1 MIVRPNLVPGFT
13 IVERLGT
20 GGISGVFRALRDS
33 DGLEVALKV
42 TSLADLDPE
51 FRPQERFEREAELLA
66 RLSHPSLP
74 RFHDWGVTLE
84 GFGWIALELVKGV
97 PLSHFALR
105 PAWELIPILIPV
117 AEALATVARAGIV
130 HRDVAPDNVLVAA
143 EGGRFA
149 PKLIDFGVA
158 KDLFASEAAGLTQ
171 HGAFLGK
178 LLYAPPEQLLGLP
191 KGQTLDFRADVYSF
205 GLMTW
210 ELFTGRPAISASTL
224 PNVVKAHL
232 AHAWPKLVIPAARGG
247 PAPRLVDL
255 VERMTARRREERP
268 SSWEEIVAGL
278 WQALEE
284 TRPVARELAE
294 KRAELSPFGDGPPP
308 APNPGTDSAT
318 DFGGTQDEDGSPFP
332 EADAPH
338 VEEAPSL
345 EPAARLLSRELLFG
359 RVVLLVGVAAL
370 ASALAF
376 ALHVVVSAPEPPAT
390 VGAPPPR
397 PAPGRPSPA
406 PARPGATIP
415 PGRLLVALVPDGFL
429 EEVTGLSGHR
439 VAGPEPLPAA
449 LTLPPG
455 TYRAV
460 LSHAAGGCA
469 ITVSFEVRSGKTTRV
484 LESCLEPD

>member
-1 MIVRPNLVPGFT
+1 MIVRPNLVPGYT

-20 GGISGVFRALRDS
+20 GGLSGVFRALRDG

-66 RLSHPSLP
+66 RLSHPALP

-84 GFGWIALELVKGV
+84 GFGWIALELVRGV

-117 AEALATVARAGIV
+117 AEALAAVARAGIV
-130 HRDVAPDNVLVAA
+130 HRDVAPDNVLVVA

-158 KDLFASEAAGLTQ
+158 KDLFAADAAGLTQ

-224 PNVVKAHL
+224 PDVVKAHL
-232 AHAWPKLVIPAARGG
+232 AHAWPKLVVPAARGG

-255 VERMTARRREERP
+255 VERMTSRRREDRP
-268 SSWEEIVAGL
+268 SSWEEIVAAL
-278 WQALEE
+278 WQALDEA
-284 TRPVARELAE
+284 RPVARELAE
-294 KRAELSPFGDGPPP
+294 KRAELAPFGDVP
-308 APNPGTDSAT
+308 APEAIHDTNAGEA
-318 DFGGTQDEDGSPFP
+318 PFP
-332 EADAPH
+332 EADAPR
-338 VEEAPSL
+338 VEEVPSL

-359 RVVLLVGVAAL
+359 RVVLLLGVAAFVG
-370 ASALAF
+370 ALAF
-376 ALHVVVSAPEPPAT
+376 ALHVVISAPEPPPAVAAT
-390 VGAPPPR
+390 APT
-397 PAPGRPSPA
+397 PAPGSERPA
-406 PARPGATIP
+406 PARSGSAHPT
-415 PGRLLVALVPDGFL
+415 GRLLVALVPEGFL
-429 EEVTGLSGHR
+429 EEVTGLSGRR

-449 LTLPPG
+449 LTLPAG
-455 TYRAV
+455 SYRAV

-469 ITVSFEVRSGKTTRV
+469 ITVSFEVRPGKTTRV

>member
-13 IVERLGT
+13 IVERLGM
-20 GGISGVFRALRDS
+20 GGVSGVFRALRDS

-84 GFGWIALELVKGV
+84 GFGWLALELVRGV

-130 HRDVAPDNVLVAA
+130 HRDVSPENVLVAA
-143 EGGRFA
+143 DGGRFV
-149 PKLIDFGVA
+149 PKLFDFGVA
-158 KDLFASEAAGLTQ
+158 KDLFASDAAGLTQ

-224 PNVVKAHL
+224 PDVVKAHL
-232 AHAWPKLVIPAARGG
+232 ARDWPKLLIPAARGG

-255 VERMTARRREERP
+255 VERMTARRREDRP

-294 KRAELSPFGDGPPP
+294 KRAELSPVGDVPPP
-308 APNPGTDSAT
+308 ARGPGTVWGTDS
-318 DFGGTQDEDGSPFP
+318 GETQEDDGSPFP
-332 EADAPH
+332 DAHAARLEVVP
-338 VEEAPSL
+338 AL

-359 RVVLLVGVAAL
+359 RVILLVGVAAL

-376 ALHVVVSAPEPPAT
+376 AVHVIVSAPEAPVT
-390 VGAPPPR
+390 LGAPVGPASGPR
-397 PAPGRPSPA
+397 LPAPSRSGTPL
-406 PARPGATIP
+406 P
-415 PGRLLVALVPDGFL
+415 PGRLLVALVPEGFL
-429 EEVTGLSGHR
+429 EEVTGLSGRR

-449 LTLPPG
+449 LTLPAG
-455 TYRAV
+455 SYRAV

-469 ITVSFEVRSGKTTRV
+469 ITVSFEVRPGKTTRV
-484 LESCLEPD
+484 LESCLDPE

>member
-1 MIVRPNLVPGFT
+1 MIVRPNLIPGYT

-20 GGISGVFRALRDS
+20 GGLSGVFRALRDG

-84 GFGWIALELVKGV
+84 GFGWIALELVRGV

-117 AEALATVARAGIV
+117 AEALAAVARAGIV

-143 EGGRFA
+143 EGGRFV

-158 KDLFASEAAGLTQ
+158 KDLFAADAAGLTQ

-210 ELFTGRPAISASTL
+210 ELFSGRPAISASTL
-224 PNVVKAHL
+224 PDVVKAHL
-232 AHAWPKLVIPAARGG
+232 AHAWPKLAIPAARGG
-247 PAPRLVDL
+247 PAPRLVAL
-255 VERMTARRREERP
+255 IERMTSRRREDRP
-268 SSWEEIVAGL
+268 SSWEEIVAAL
-278 WQALEE
+278 WQALDEA
-284 TRPVARELAE
+284 RPVARELAE
-294 KRAELSPFGDGPPP
+294 KRAELAPFGDAPPRD
-308 APNPGTDSAT
+308 AAHDTN
-318 DFGGTQDEDGSPFP
+318 GGDAPFP
-332 EADAPH
+332 EADGPR
-338 VEEAPSL
+338 VEEVPSL
-345 EPAARLLSRELLFG
+345 EPAAQLLSRELLFG
-359 RVVLLVGVAAL
+359 RIVLLLGVAAFVG
-370 ASALAF
+370 ALAF
-376 ALHVVVSAPEPPAT
+376 ALHVVVSAPEPPSA
-390 VGAPPPR
+390 VGAPPP
-397 PAPGRPSPA
+397 PSASVSEPPA
-406 PARPGATIP
+406 PARSGSEP
-415 PGRLLVALVPDGFL
+415 PTGRLLVALVPEGFL

-449 LTLPPG
+449 LTLPAG
-455 TYRAV
+455 SYRGV

-469 ITVSFEVRSGKTTRV
+469 ITVTFEIRPGKTTRV
-484 LESCLEPD
+484 LESCLDPE